1 MKSENVSTTSG
12 DVPPSDL
19 TFSIAVTELKA
30 TSAMVTVTPSNDT
43 ETYFFDIQPKKLID
57 ENFAD
62 DASLMP
68 RRSMKPMRNTA
79 ASPEC

>member
-1 MKSENVSTTSG
+1 M
-12 DVPPSDL
+12 
-19 TFSIAVTELKA
+19 TELKA

-62 DASLMP
+62 DASLIAGA
-68 RRSMKPMRNTA
+68 R
-79 ASPEC
+79 

>member
-1 MKSENVSTTSG
+1 MIVPSTDYTVIFKVVSAGGRSTVKSENVSTTSG

-43 ETYFFDIQPKKLID
+43 ETYFFDTEPKK
-57 ENFAD
+57 
-62 DASLMP
+62 
-68 RRSMKPMRNTA
+68 
-79 ASPEC
+79 